1 MKVTGLNE
9 LSQVIEEVEFERNI
23 IKKAEKE
30 IRKQRIAEMVANG
43 IDKAMAKVMVESMMA
58 CGL

>member
-9 LSQVIEEVEFERNI
+9 LAGIIEEVEFERNI

-30 IRKQRIAEMVANG
+30 IKKQRIAEMVAEG